1 MANEISN
8 SYLRCPID
16 VARRIARVDKVVW
29 ELGDSLDEYTEYE
42 RELIK
47 FVSRESKKY
56 KPAHHLEYS
65 LLNSGHPRMYT
76 RMIKNDI

>member
-29 ELGDSLDEYTEYE
+29 EHGDSLDEYTEYE

-47 FVSRESKKY
+47 FVSRENKKY
-56 KPAHHLEYS
+56 KPVHHLEYS

-76 RMIKNDI
+76 KMIKNNI